1 MKITLSSKRIYAL
14 ILIIA
19 LALSVVNTYLI
30 LDQRRALQDAAHDS
44 TYDYVIFQ
52 DSGMYKAKNQASGA
66 VDFTSANASLVIG
79 QAIANG
85 NSVYIKPGNYSL
97 SSDVQVFN
105 KKNAKIVGD
114 GATIIG
120 NGKKIILKGDNY
132 AFSQNN
138 VVSDLTIIN
147 GTLRIENSFGTT
159 VSNMAF
165 VNSSTALEL
174 ANTETW
180 SEGTK
185 IENCRFVNSTESIV
199 FRTPTGNATGSYAS
213 SKISRCFFSIFDNSV
228 GIIVERLAEFSDSQL
243 QDVRMW
249 MGENGFIRNQTG
261 LLVDG
266 SMHQTLLSGVV
277 FESFADYPEQ
287 LYAIS
292 LGETSITPPIL
303 AGGISFLGN
312 WTARIYNPFNK
323 WISGLGAVFKQENL
337 NVPIGLNGQ
346 YGPTEHIQLRPL
358 TIADF
363 KPKIQVR
370 GSFAN
375 NETVTVRF
383 RLEFVDNVIS
393 RSVEKSFSNATTLWL
408 DDDDILKML
417 PSQSIIWEI
426 LVDAKASSASTD
438 AIVQISVYGITT

>member
-1 MKITLSSKRIYAL
+1 MKITLSKRVFAL

-19 LALSVVNTYLI
+19 LALSAVNTYLI
-30 LDQRRALQDAAHDS
+30 FDLRRALEDAAHDS
-44 TYDYVIFQ
+44 TYDYVVFQ
-52 DSGMYKAKNQASGA
+52 DGGMYKAKNQASGYI
-66 VDFTSANASLVIG
+66 DFTSADASLVIS

-85 NSVYIKPGNYSL
+85 NTVYIKSGNYSL
-97 SSDVQVFN
+97 SSDVQVYN
-105 KKNAKIVGD
+105 KKNAKLVSD

-120 NGKKIILKGDNY
+120 NGKKLIIKGDSY
-132 AFSQNN
+132 VSSQNN
-138 VVSDLTIIN
+138 FVSGLTIIN

-185 IENCRFVNSTESIV
+185 IEDCRFADSRESIV
-199 FRTPTGNATGSYAS
+199 FRTPTGNGTGSYAS
-213 SKISRCFFSIFDNSV
+213 SEVSRCFFSIFDNSV
-228 GIIVERLAEFSDSQL
+228 GIKVEYLAEFSDSQL

-312 WTARIYNPFNK
+312 WTARIHNPFNK

-346 YGPTEHIQLRPL
+346 YGPTENIQLRPL

-363 KPKIQVR
+363 KPKIQVQ

-375 NETVTVRF
+375 NETITVRF

-393 RSVEKSFSNATTLWL
+393 QSVEKSFSNATTLWL
-408 DDDDILKML
+408 DDDDIMKMI
-417 PSQSIIWEI
+417 PSQNIIWEI

-438 AIVQISVYGITT
+438 AVVKISVYGITT